1 MTHTYVS
8 KLIMIGSDIGLSP
21 GRRQGI
27 ILTNAEIVLIRTL
40 GTNLSKILSE
50 MYIFSFKK
58 MYLKMSSGKWQQFF
72 LCLNVLNQ

>member
-1 MTHTYVS
+1 MTHTYVN

-27 ILTNAEIVLIRTL
+27 ILNKAEIVLIRTL

-58 MYLKMSSGKWQQFF
+58 MYL
-72 LCLNVLNQ
+72 